1 MHKFDFSEFP
11 SHQTRPRFPSK
22 PCPLYNLAQPSL
34 SLSYTFL
41 SLKPSPFPSFF
52 SLRCYTELAFRF
64 RVESC
69 IGKMHNNEASSPFG
83 NGGLGANTTT
93 ADQMQANSAVFAALH
108 STLFSDNPSLLAGSG
123 SLHPFEGNPDFKY
136 SDSAIQSHFC
146 DSCVI
151 QKRQDMVNRQSIR
164 LSHLLETSKL
174 EVNALRQENAHLR
187 AVNRELSN
195 QLNFVLQASVNQL
208 DGSSGPMTSFDVTN
222 GFGGLHIGDTREGK
236 ENFANW
242 KDQEVSDESPTSVI
256 ESPVEVERFSLPK
269 SISVRSNGYLK
280 MAQTAGSAGSASRT
294 KSATRPRTTSSPLDD
309 VQKVYVRGGKQ
320 EQEPLEMVVYNQG
333 MFKTELCNKW
343 QETGTCPY
351 VDHCQFAHGID
362 ELRPVIRHPR
372 YKTEVCRM
380 VLAGVVCPYGH
391 RCHFR
396 HALTEQEKAIAQPKS
411 RTMKLER

>member
-1 MHKFDFSEFP
+1 
-11 SHQTRPRFPSK
+11 
-22 PCPLYNLAQPSL
+22 
-34 SLSYTFL
+34 
-41 SLKPSPFPSFF
+41 
-52 SLRCYTELAFRF
+52 
-64 RVESC
+64 
-69 IGKMHNNEASSPFG
+69 MHNNEASSPSS

-93 ADQMQANSAVFAALH
+93 TTGQMQPNRSVFPGLY
-108 STLFSDNPSLLAGSG
+108 SPLYSDKPSFSAGSG
-123 SLHPFEGNPDFKY
+123 ISLHSFEGTSDFKY
-136 SDSAIQSHFC
+136 SDSASQSRLY

-151 QKRQDMVNRQSIR
+151 QKHQDMVNRQSIC

-174 EVNALRQENAHLR
+174 EVDALRQENIHLR
-187 AVNRELSN
+187 AVNRELNN
-195 QLNFVLQASVNQL
+195 QLNLVLQASVQNQF
-208 DGSSGPMTSFDVTN
+208 DGSSGHTTAFDIAN
-222 GFGGLHIGDTREGK
+222 GFRGLHIGDTREGK
-236 ENFANW
+236 ENFADW

-280 MAQTAGSAGSASRT
+280 MTQTAASASNASRN
-294 KSATRPRTTSSPLDD
+294 KSATRPRTTPSPLD
-309 VQKVYVRGGKQ
+309 VHKVYVNGGKQ

-351 VDHCQFAHGID
+351 GDHCQFAHGID

-380 VLAGVVCPYGH
+380 VLAGVICPYGH

-396 HALTEQEKAIAQPKS
+396 HALTEQEKAMAQPKS
-411 RTMKLER
+411 RAMKLEK